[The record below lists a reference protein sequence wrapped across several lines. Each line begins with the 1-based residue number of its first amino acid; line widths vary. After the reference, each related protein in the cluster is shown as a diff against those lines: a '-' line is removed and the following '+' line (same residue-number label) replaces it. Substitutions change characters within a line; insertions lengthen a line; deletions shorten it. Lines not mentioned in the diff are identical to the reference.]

1 MYLAVCY
8 PPIERASLE
17 SQNLARL
24 FRLLVAIVLHVSIW
38 PNPPNKIHF
47 TREYSRLD
55 IRDFAGTIYLDG
67 SAASAPFPSLPLHSR
82 AEPRLLGAK
91 CVGFGDGS

>member
-8 PPIERASLE
+8 PPTECASLK
-17 SQNLARL
+17 SQSLARL

-38 PNPPNKIHF
+38 PNPPCKIHF
-47 TREYSRLD
+47 PCEYSHLN

-67 SAASAPFPSLPLHSR
+67 SAASAPFPSLPFHSR

-91 CVGFGDGS
+91 CVGFGDSG